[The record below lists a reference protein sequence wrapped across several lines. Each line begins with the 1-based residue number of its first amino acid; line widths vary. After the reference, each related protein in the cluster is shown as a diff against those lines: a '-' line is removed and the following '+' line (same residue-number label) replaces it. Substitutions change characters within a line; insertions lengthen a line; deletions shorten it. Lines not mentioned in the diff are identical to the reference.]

1 MLIFFVKSQLALFDA
16 PVNVAA
22 HVRKD
27 GTVVKPH
34 VRIQKVTIKQPSLF
48 DHHHAEPAPAAKP
61 KRTKLDT
68 FLTRYGGAAG
78 MAKILAGLPEG
89 QQQQLIAKMAEV
101 GKTTPEAVAEM
112 LAQGAGAQKQ
122 EPTGTQDLFSQP
134 AEPEK
139 KPEPVKAKK
148 PDPAPEPE
156 PELPLVE
163 HTTGKGKTLRGVVRT
178 DLTQAQAKE
187 IDPYTFR
194 KNGGWFIREK
204 HLGGVSGTAP
214 AATAEPAAEVDAEAQ
229 ARAAATAAVE
239 KSKAQAVKLREAG
252 EKLLAESEAHHDRDR
267 LTNTARRVRFAA
279 AAERAAADEI
289 RIAKTMINLASAI
302 EDGDARHLAGVSTK
316 AAVKTLE
323 TELQRAIYTADK
335 ELSYPDQQRQRG
347 RDATEAD
354 IAKATILRPKWGTAG
369 TSLTSVLDAIK
380 GKRGAPALAAKLRYS
395 DGPTPE
401 LAVELRKVVDA
412 EMVKSLLGWW
422 NVERLQEINRLQKL
436 GIDSDDQ
443 LREALREF
451 VQYRGGHKVV
461 DPIKAAERALVG
473 QKVGVDFFPTP
484 KTLAASMATAA
495 GITAGMRVLEPS
507 AGNGHLAD
515 AAKAA
520 GADVDTVEISDTL
533 RNILQAKG
541 HNLAGRDFES
551 FEPAVK
557 YDAVLMNPPFSDR
570 KDAEHIMRAMDMV
583 KPGGKLVAIAGEGV
597 FFGSDKKAVAFREW
611 LDEHGAEV
619 EMLPAGTFMGADLP
633 VQTGANA
640 RLIKM
645 TKAAEA
651 KAAEPATAAPAV
663 EDGPK
668 DGDLNADGL
677 VFRNGRWHRDGEQ
690 DGSVFDWE
698 DREAAPVG
706 AWVRADFAV
715 GGDHPVYQVR
725 DLPIDSLFLHELDN
739 DGRLQPEKRRY
750 LPEYVERAKS
760 GEKPPSIT
768 VIEMEDGRLKVA
780 DGHRRTLAA
789 RDAGL
794 TTIRGLVSPL
804 LETPDGKK
812 EATESMLGASEALD
826 TEVSSPSQAAPTE
839 ADLAE
844 DREDLATEL
853 TRNPHSDKAKA
864 MLAEAAAKHAKAEA
878 PAGADEDDPGSENYR
893 YADTGYVAGSRK
905 EQAAANVIARAK
917 RDGAQVMVQ
926 HIDWES
932 MEANPR
938 EAKELIT
945 KSNLFGVVP
954 WGTLREHGMEPGAG
968 FVIDRIYAAIGTEP
982 KDDNAQ
988 ARKDYTLGLQ
998 TLRNRLEACKTAQE
1012 VSDVLD
1018 DLQREYDGKI
1028 LNAEESAAFAKVQEA
1043 KKPIGTRLR
1052 EISAERDA
1060 KYGAANTVALSL
1072 REMEQKQ
1079 SARTRRGWK
1088 PDAELAAGIAKLKP
1102 KVDAARAEY
1111 GEALKVLNKERDELE
1126 AQYRTLYDMQER
1138 IEQTA
1143 YARNKIENPLH
1154 RAWNIM
1160 GERFVNV
1167 LRYRK
1172 HDGSDAFY
1180 KHLATA
1186 KAGGVKDW
1194 SWSEK
1199 EGATKAPKI
1208 KKESARFQMKVADS
1222 YKRKGG
1228 RDVKPDSTM
1237 ALKNQFGLRDVQ
1249 SGNWVL
1255 RDEASAKFHVEQS
1268 AAAMADLADLIGI
1281 PDEQVSFNGRLAL
1294 AFGARGRGNAG
1305 GSSAAA
1311 HYEPVHRVINMTKM
1325 AGGGALAHELFHAW
1339 DNMVKEA
1346 MGGDKAGT
1354 EDFASERPDL
1364 VPEGPLRDAFK
1375 ALRDALHDGE
1385 HQAEQEHIYTAADY
1399 TMAQRNMKPGY
1410 YGLSGIAKQI
1420 NAAGNLGAALDTL
1433 DKLFDG
1439 RGTKKNAKAWRTIAI
1454 AHYGGSPDGG
1464 TVMAKHGPKMSSFK
1478 KEARILDSGS
1488 KKEYYSEGRE
1498 MSARAFQSWVEDRLE
1513 GMGRQNDYLSWGAD
1527 NKYHRDPLTG
1537 MEWKPFPEG
1546 EERERINAAFDRL
1559 MAAFGE
1565 QQVLAKAMAA
1575 W

>member
-1 MLIFFVKSQLALFDA
+1 MLLLFVKSQLSLFDT
-16 PVNVAA
+16 PINVAA

-34 VRIQKVTIKQPSLF
+34 IRIQKVAVKQPSLF
-48 DHHHAEPAPAAKP
+48 GEHHAAPAPVARPRGKLHTFLAHHGGAEGMAAKL
-61 KRTKLDT
+61 RA
-68 FLTRYGGAAG
+68 FSEQQQAALLEQ
-78 MAKILAGLPEG
+78 MAKVGG
-89 QQQQLIAKMAEV
+89 MDVAEV
-101 GKTTPEAVAEM
+101 RKLLGMGEVAAPVVEQEVKPVEVVAPVVEPESTPEAKPV
-112 LAQGAGAQKQ
+112 
-122 EPTGTQDLFSQP
+122 
-134 AEPEK
+134 EPEA
-139 KPEPVKAKK
+139 PT
-148 PDPAPEPE
+148 PEPE
-156 PELPLVE
+156 PEPAPEVKLEPEPAPAHDIVE
-163 HTTGKGKTLRGVVRT
+163 HITGKGKTLRGIIRT
-178 DLTQAQAKE
+178 DIDGHAAAA
-187 IDPYTFR
+187 IDPYTFK

-204 HLGGVSGTAP
+204 HLTGMARAAP
-214 AATAEPAAEVDAEAQ
+214 AAAAEPAAEVDTEAQ
-229 ARAAATAAVE
+229 ARAQAAAAVE
-239 KSKAQAVKLREAG
+239 KSKAQAAKLREAG

-279 AAERAAADEI
+279 AAEQAAADEI

-316 AAVKTLE
+316 AAVVTLE
-323 TELQRAIYTADK
+323 KELKRAIYTADK
-335 ELSYPDQQRQRG
+335 DLPYSEQQRQRG
-347 RDATEAD
+347 RDATESD
-354 IAKATILRPKWGTAG
+354 ISKAEILRPKWGTAG

-395 DGPTPE
+395 YGPTPE
-401 LAVELRKVVDA
+401 LAVELRKIVDA
-412 EMVKSLLGWW
+412 EQVKSLLGWW

-436 GIDSDDQ
+436 GINNNEQ

-451 VQYRGGHKVV
+451 VQYRGGHKPV

-520 GADVDTVEISDTL
+520 GAEVDTVEISDTL

-611 LDEHGAEV
+611 LAEQGAEI
-619 EMLPAGTFMGADLP
+619 EHLPAGTFMGADMP
-633 VQTGANA
+633 AQTSANA

-645 TKAAEA
+645 TKAAEVV
-651 KAAEPATAAPAV
+651 AAETPMKNYGWDRVKLADAYSLEDLNKLRQQVMAEHANPTDENGRPRENGQSTIYLYDKKGRQKLDNLAWAVTYKLQEKRATEAAAAPAA
-663 EDGPK
+663 ETGPK
-668 DGDLNADGL
+668 DGDRNAEGL
-677 VFRNGRWHRDGEQ
+677 VFRDGRWHREDEQ
-690 DGSVFDWE
+690 EPAAEATPVAE
-698 DREAAPVG
+698 DVAP
-706 AWVRADFAV
+706 AE
-715 GGDHPVYQVR
+715 QV
-725 DLPIDSLFLHELDN
+725 
-739 DGRLQPEKRRY
+739 QPEQ
-750 LPEYVERAKS
+750 
-760 GEKPPSIT
+760 PST
-768 VIEMEDGRLKVA
+768 D
-780 DGHRRTLAA
+780 
-789 RDAGL
+789 
-794 TTIRGLVSPL
+794 
-804 LETPDGKK
+804 
-812 EATESMLGASEALD
+812 
-826 TEVSSPSQAAPTE
+826 

-864 MLAEAAAKHAKAEA
+864 MLAEVATKHAKAEA
-878 PAGADEDDPGSENYR
+878 VSEDDADPNSPNYR
-893 YADTGYVAGSRK
+893 YADTGHIAGSRK
-905 EQAAANVIARAK
+905 EEAAANVIQRAK

-926 HIDWES
+926 HIDWEG

-954 WGTLREHGMEPGAG
+954 WGTLRDNGMEPGAG
-968 FVIDRIYAAIGTEP
+968 FIIDRIYAAVGTEP
-982 KDDNAQ
+982 TDDNAQ
-988 ARKDYTLGLQ
+988 ARKDYTIGLQ
-998 TLRNRLEACKTAQE
+998 TLRNRLESCKTVQE

-1028 LNAEESAAFAKVQEA
+1028 LNAEESAAYAKVQEA
-1043 KKPIGTRLR
+1043 KKPISERLKA
-1052 EISAERDA
+1052 ISKERDA
-1060 KYGAANTVALSL
+1060 KYQAANSLALPL
-1072 REMEQKQ
+1072 REMEDKQ
-1079 SARTRRGWK
+1079 SNRKRRGWK
-1088 PDAELAAGIAKLKP
+1088 PDAALDAEIAKLKP

-1111 GEALKVLNKERDELE
+1111 GETLRALNKERDELE
-1126 AQYRTLYDMQER
+1126 GQYRTLYAMQDR
-1138 IEQTA
+1138 IEQGA
-1143 YARNKIENPLH
+1143 YARNKIESPLH

-1172 HDGSDAFY
+1172 HKGSEAFLT
-1180 KHLATA
+1180 HMATA

-1208 KKESARFQMKVADS
+1208 KKESVRFQMKVADS
-1222 YKRKGG
+1222 YKRVGG
-1228 RDVKPDSTM
+1228 RQIKPESTM
-1237 ALKNQFGLRDVQ
+1237 ALKAQFGLRDVQ

-1255 RDEASAKFHVEQS
+1255 RDEASAKFHVEHS

-1294 AFGARGRGNAG
+1294 AFGARGKGAAG
-1305 GSSAAA
+1305 GGAAAA
-1311 HYEPVHRVINMTKM
+1311 HYEPVFRVINLTKM
-1325 AGGGALAHELFHAW
+1325 AGGGALAHEIFHAW

-1375 ALRDALHDGE
+1375 ALRSALHDGE
-1385 HQAEQEHIYTAADY
+1385 HQVEQEHIYTPADY
-1399 TMAQRNMKPGY
+1399 AMAKRNMTPGY
-1410 YGLSGIAKQI
+1410 YGLSGVAKQI
-1420 NAAGNLGAALDTL
+1420 NAAGNLGAALSML
-1433 DKLFDG
+1433 DKMFDG
-1439 RGTKKNAKAWRTIAI
+1439 RGSKKNAKAWRTIAI

-1464 TVMAKHGPKMSSFK
+1464 VVMAKSGPKMSSFK
-1478 KEARILDSGS
+1478 KEAMILDGGS
-1488 KKEYYSEGRE
+1488 KKDYYSEGRE
-1498 MSARAFQSWVEDRLE
+1498 MSARAFQSWVEDRLA

-1537 MEWKPFPEG
+1537 MQWKPFPEG
-1546 EERERINAAFDRL
+1546 EERERINKAFDNL
-1559 MAAFGE
+1559 MAAMSE
-1565 QQVLAKAMAA
+1565 QQVLAKAMAL